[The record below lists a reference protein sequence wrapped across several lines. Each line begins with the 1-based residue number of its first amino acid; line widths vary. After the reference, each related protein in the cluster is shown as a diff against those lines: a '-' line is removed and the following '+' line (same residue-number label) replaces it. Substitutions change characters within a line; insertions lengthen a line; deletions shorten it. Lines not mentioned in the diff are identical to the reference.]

1 MIKFALVL
9 LGLLISLHAGTLPG
23 YAQQPPSVQSLQP
36 TPSPCGPGSQS
47 VRVCSDDLRSCN
59 SVCAARSLDAAADIA
74 GCGTRCC
81 VQFNVC
87 LRMRSCGG
95 SVINCN

>member
-1 MIKFALVL
+1 MIRIVLAL
-9 LGLLISLHAGTLPG
+9 LGLLVLLHADTPSLHA
-23 YAQQPPSVQSLQP
+23 QIQSLQQ

-47 VRVCSDDLRSCN
+47 VRVCTDDLRSCN

-95 SVINCN
+95 NVINCD

>member
-1 MIKFALVL
+1 MIKSVLTL
-9 LGLLISLHAGTLPG
+9 LGLLLLMHAGAPVAS
-23 YAQQPPSVQSLQP
+23 AQEPYQSLQQ

-59 SVCAARSLDAAADIA
+59 SVCSARALDAAADIA
-74 GCGTRCC
+74 GCTTRCC
-81 VQFNVC
+81 TQFNVC

-95 SVINCN
+95 NVINCN

>member
-1 MIKFALVL
+1 MIKFALAL
-9 LGLLISLHAGTLPG
+9 LGLLVFLHAGAPLVH
-23 YAQQPPSVQSLQP
+23 AQTQSLQP

-47 VRVCSDDLRSCN
+47 VRVCSDDFRSCN

>member
-1 MIKFALVL
+1 MIKSVLTL
-9 LGLLISLHAGTLPG
+9 LGLLLLVHAAAPVAF
-23 YAQQPPSVQSLQP
+23 AQPYQSLQQ

-59 SVCAARSLDAAADIA
+59 SVCSARALNAAADIA
-74 GCGTRCC
+74 GCSTRCC
-81 VQFNVC
+81 TQFNVC

-95 SVINCN
+95 NVINCN

>member
-1 MIKFALVL
+1 MIRSALAL
-9 LGLLISLHAGTLPG
+9 LGLLALLHADTPSLHAQT
-23 YAQQPPSVQSLQP
+23 QSLQQ

-47 VRVCSDDLRSCN
+47 VRVCADDLRSCN
-59 SVCAARSLDAAADIA
+59 SVCSARSLDAAADIA

-95 SVINCN
+95 NVINCN